1 MFLTLEVLM
10 VSDNSFGGRRILVVE
25 DDLLVVAD
33 LVDTLHSM
41 GADVVGPIANI
52 EKALERLDKL
62 PDIAGAVLDVSVQG
76 RMVFPLADELTRR
89 NVPYDFSTGYDDSV
103 VPSQYGDVR
112 RFSKP
117 SDDRQIASA
126 LLDAVQNRSPTV
138 GHK

>member
-1 MFLTLEVLM
+1 M

-33 LVDTLHSM
+33 LVDMLHSM
-41 GADVVGPIANI
+41 GADVVGPIENI

-76 RMVFPLADELTRR
+76 RMVFPLADELSRR
-89 NVPYDFSTGYDDSV
+89 NVPYVFSTGYDDSI
-103 VPSQYGDVR
+103 VPAQYSGIR

-117 SDDRQIASA
+117 ADERQIASI
-126 LLDAVQNRSPTV
+126 LLEAVQNAPPTADRM
-138 GHK
+138 